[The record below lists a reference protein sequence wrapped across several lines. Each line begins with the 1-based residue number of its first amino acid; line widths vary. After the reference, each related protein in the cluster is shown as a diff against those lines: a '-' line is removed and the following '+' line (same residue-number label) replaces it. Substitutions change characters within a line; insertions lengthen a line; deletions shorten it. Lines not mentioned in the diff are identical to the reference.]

1 MRGEPARPSQLPC
14 VAGVKREVTSKRERA
29 GGRESTNVCE
39 SERENEFVESE
50 RENEFVC
57 VRERWGERERGGQG
71 EGERER
77 EVERERERRWW
88 GP

>member
-1 MRGEPARPSQLPC
+1 MRAEPARPSQLPC

-29 GGRESTNVCE
+29 GGRESASVC
-39 SERENEFVESE
+39 ESE

-57 VRERWGERERGGQG
+57 VRERWWERERGGQG